1 MNSRGQGGALAKVG
15 AAAVLA
21 ASVIL
26 TGGRGPGGG
35 WFAKG
40 WPDAA
45 RGAYVAP
52 NDTVAKG
59 KHGVVVTQEPH
70 ATAVGLEVLRKGG
83 NAVDA
88 AVAVALTLAVTFP
101 QAGNL
106 GGGGFMV
113 LRRPDGLVS
122 TIDFRERAP
131 KSATRDMYL
140 SPDGSVDND
149 KVQLSVTAAG
159 VPGSPAGL
167 LYALQKFGTKNMAD
181 VAKPAIRLAQE
192 GFAIDRHLARSL
204 SGKKRQLARFEATR
218 AVFFAG
224 ENPLEQGDLLV
235 QADLASTLQRFAD
248 RGLKGFYEG
257 ETADLIAAHMTAGGG
272 FVTLEDLK
280 AYEPRERDALRVN
293 YRGYEVISMGPP
305 SSGGVAMLQMLNM
318 LSAHDVKKSGY
329 GSSEYIH
336 LLTEVMRRAYADRSR
351 WLGDPDFYK
360 VPVAGLIS
368 AKYAKKLGKTID
380 LEKVSVVAPGVPP
393 GAKESDDTT
402 HFSIIDKDGYAVSC
416 TTTINSTFGSC
427 SLCDGAGF
435 FWNNEMDD
443 FSAKPGV
450 PNQFGL
456 VGGKANEI
464 APGKRM
470 LSSMTPTIICKDGKL
485 RYVLG
490 APGGGR
496 IITGVMQVL
505 LNAIDHGMPLT
516 RAVMAPRIHH
526 QWKPDQIQWEALAL
540 PRDVRK
546 SLIERGHKI
555 AGTWRGIAQV
565 FAAQVLPDGTRIG
578 VADHR
583 SGGAA
588 AAY

>member
-1 MNSRGQGGALAKVG
+1 MMAFRANSGAVSKLG
-15 AAAVLA
+15 AAAVLFA
-21 ASVIL
+21 AIIL
-26 TGGRGPGGG
+26 IGGRGPDTD
-35 WFAKG
+35 
-40 WPDAA
+40 WP
-45 RGAYVAP
+45 R
-52 NDTVAKG
+52 NDMRAKG

-113 LRRPDGLVS
+113 IRQPNGAAA

-131 KSATRDMYL
+131 KSASRDMYL
-140 SPDGSVDND
+140 KADGSVDTD
-149 KVQLSVTAAG
+149 KVQFGVTAAG

-167 LYALQKFGTKNMAD
+167 MHALQKFGTKSLPELA
-181 VAKPAIRLAQE
+181 APAIRFAGE
-192 GFAIDRHLARSL
+192 GFVVDAVLARSL
-204 SGKKRQLARFEATR
+204 SAKQKQLQRFQASR
-218 AVFFAG
+218 DIFFAG
-224 ENPLEQGDLLV
+224 DAPLKQGEVLV
-235 QADLASTLQRFAD
+235 QKDLAATLQRFAAD
-248 RGLKGFYEG
+248 GLKGFYDG
-257 ETADLIAAHMTAGGG
+257 STADLMHQHMASEGG
-272 FVTLEDLK
+272 FVTRADLK
-280 AYEPRERDALRVN
+280 AYEPRERDPVRAN

-305 SSGGVAMLQMLNM
+305 SSGGIAMLQMLNM
-318 LSAHDVKKSGY
+318 LTPYDLGKIGY
-329 GSSEYIH
+329 GNSDYIH

-351 WLGDPDFYK
+351 WLGDPDYYK
-360 VPVAGLIS
+360 VPIAGLIS
-368 AKYAKKLGKTID
+368 TEYAKQLGAKVD
-380 LEKVSVVAPGVPP
+380 LEKVSPVKPGLPP

-402 HFSIIDKDGYAVSC
+402 HFSIIDKDGCAVSC

-427 SLCDGAGF
+427 SVCNGAGF

-456 VGGKANEI
+456 VGGKANAIE
-464 APGKRM
+464 PGKRM
-470 LSSMTPTIICKDGKL
+470 LSSMTPTIVCKDGKL
-485 RYVLG
+485 RYVIG

-505 LNAIDHGMPLT
+505 INAIDHKMPLE
-516 RAVMAPRIHH
+516 RAVRAPRVHH
-526 QWKPDQIQWEALAL
+526 QWRPDLLQWEDLAL
-540 PRDVRK
+540 PKDVRQGLLK
-546 SLIERGHKI
+546 KGHKI
-555 AGTWRGIAQV
+555 ARSWRGIAQV
-565 FAAQVLPDGTRIG
+565 FAAEVLPDGTRIG

>member
-1 MNSRGQGGALAKVG
+1 MV
-15 AAAVLA
+15 V
-21 ASVIL
+21 
-26 TGGRGPGGG
+26 
-35 WFAKG
+35 
-40 WPDAA
+40 
-45 RGAYVAP
+45 
-52 NDTVAKG
+52 KG

-70 ATAVGLEVLRKGG
+70 ATAVGLEVLRQGG

-88 AVAVALTLAVTFP
+88 AVAVALTLAVTLP

-113 LRRPDGLVS
+113 LRGPGGQVS

-140 SPDGSVDND
+140 LPDGTVDND

-167 LYALQKFGTKNMAD
+167 LYALQKFGTKNMAE

-192 GFAIDRHLARSL
+192 GFTVNRHLAGSL
-204 SGKKRQLARFEATR
+204 AAKKRQLRRFASSR
-218 AVFFAG
+218 AVFFDG
-224 ENPLEQGDLLV
+224 EEPLKQGDMLV
-235 QADLASTLQRFAD
+235 QADLAGTLQRFAEQ
-248 RGLKGFYEG
+248 GLKGFYEG
-257 ETADLIAAHMTAGGG
+257 KTADIIATHMQAGGG
-272 FVTLEDLK
+272 FVTREDLK

-318 LSAHDVKKSGY
+318 LSPYDLKKIGY
-329 GSSEYIH
+329 GSSDYIH

-360 VPVAGLIS
+360 VPTAGLIS
-368 AKYAKKLGKTID
+368 SEYAKKISASID
-380 LEKVSVVAPGVPP
+380 LEKVSAVMPGLPP

-464 APGKRM
+464 VPGKRM
-470 LSSMTPTIICKDGKL
+470 LSSMTPTIVCKDGKL
-485 RYVLG
+485 RYVIG

-496 IITGVMQVL
+496 IITGVLQVL
-505 LNAIDHGMPLT
+505 LNAVDHDMTLE
-516 RAVMAPRIHH
+516 RAVRAPRVHH
-526 QWKPDQIQWEALAL
+526 QWQPDQIQWEDLAL
-540 PRDVRK
+540 PKDVRRALVDK
-546 SLIERGHKI
+546 GHKF
-555 AGTWRGIAQV
+555 ARSWRGIAQV
-565 FAAQVLPDGTRIG
+565 FAAEVLPDGTRIG

>member
-1 MNSRGQGGALAKVG
+1 MPGRVQNGAVAKLG
-15 AAAVLA
+15 AAAVLVA
-21 ASVIL
+21 ALVL
-26 TGGRGPGGG
+26 TGGRGPEFVGPELAGP
-35 WFAKG
+35 KL
-40 WPDAA
+40 
-45 RGAYVAP
+45 VANGTVVP
-52 NDTVAKG
+52 NDMVAKG

-70 ATAVGLEVLRKGG
+70 ATAVGLEVLRQGG

-113 LRRPDGLVS
+113 LRGPGGQVS

-140 SPDGSVDND
+140 KPDGSVDND

-167 LYALQKFGTKNMAD
+167 LYALQKFGTKNLAE

-192 GFAIDRHLARSL
+192 GFTVNQNLAGSL
-204 SGKKRQLARFEATR
+204 RAKKRQLSRFESSR
-218 AVFFAG
+218 AVFFDGG
-224 ENPLEQGDLLV
+224 EPLTQGAVLV
-235 QADLASTLQRFAD
+235 QADLAATLQRFAEK
-248 RGLKGFYEG
+248 GLKGFYEG
-257 ETADLIAAHMTAGGG
+257 KTADIIAAHMEAGGG
-272 FVTLEDLK
+272 FVTRDDLK
-280 AYEPRERDALRVN
+280 AYEPRERDAVRVN

-318 LSAHDVKKSGY
+318 LSLHDLKKISY
-329 GSSEYIH
+329 GSSDYIH

-351 WLGDPDFYK
+351 WLGDPDYYK
-360 VPVAGLIS
+360 VPIAGLIS
-368 AKYAKKLGKTID
+368 AEYAKTLGASID
-380 LEKVSVVAPGVPP
+380 LEKVSAVAPGLPP

-464 APGKRM
+464 VPGKRM
-470 LSSMTPTIICKDGKL
+470 LSSMTPTIVCKDGQL

-505 LNAIDHGMPLT
+505 LNAVDHEMPLE
-516 RAVMAPRIHH
+516 RAVRAPRVHH
-526 QWKPDQIQWEALAL
+526 QWKPDLIQWEDLAL
-540 PRDVRK
+540 PKDVRTGLAAK
-546 SLIERGHKI
+546 GHKF
-555 AGTWRGIAQV
+555 AKKWRGIAQV
-565 FAAQVLPDGTRIG
+565 FAAEVLPDGTRIG
-578 VADHR
+578 VA
-583 SGGAA
+583 
-588 AAY
+588 